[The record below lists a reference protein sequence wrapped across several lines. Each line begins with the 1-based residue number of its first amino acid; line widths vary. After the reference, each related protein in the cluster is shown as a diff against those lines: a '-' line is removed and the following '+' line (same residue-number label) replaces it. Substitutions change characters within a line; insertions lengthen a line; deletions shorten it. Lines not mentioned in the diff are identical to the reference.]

1 MAGGAAPGLEWVQE
15 PVEVE
20 KLGGQEQE
28 LLAEAVEPSLVAGMP
43 T

>member
-1 MAGGAAPGLEWVQE
+1 MAGGAVPGLEWVQE

-20 KLGGQEQE
+20 KLGEQEQG
-28 LLAEAVEPSLVAGMP
+28 LLVGAVEPSLVEEMP

>member
-15 PVEVE
+15 PVEVD
-20 KLGGQEQE
+20 KLGEQEHE
-28 LLAEAVEPSLVAGMP
+28 LLADAVEPSLVAEMQ